1 MDYLLFENYQKTN
14 KTLSDQIALLS
25 QANLQAKVYVNSYM
39 AVHDVCFGLIHFLA
53 HKPKVSVIRLGSS
66 LPESLLPH
74 FYRLQTP
81 ISFKKENETNLQ
93 FLNSFDHEMNF
104 TLWSA
109 ENEITG
115 EILMSTASR
124 QEIHKTLS
132 SKRIYSIEI
141 KSYFD
146 DSDIETLKS
155 NPYAILVIAGGLFHS
170 GYSLVLATDKLKTP
184 PLVGHFQEIK
194 ADLCHG
200 LLKTQSVKTSDS
212 FFDKNGLNYFSKF
225 VSGLGQ
231 LNDRIV
237 IYSKTVSGSA
247 LKSSLNLNDQEAFA
261 ASDLPSWVIEQFAN
275 WWPEAKQ
282 KDLLRGLLVIAR
294 KANVNDSFIQK
305 LEKNHDQLTEQSEWS
320 I

>member
-1 MDYLLFENYQKTN
+1 MSCLKLISDLEIYKEKKSVWNRPRDYLLFENYQKTN

-132 SKRIYSIEI
+132 AKRIYSIEI

-155 NPYAILVIAGGLFHS
+155 IDESMVRY
-170 GYSLVLATDKLKTP
+170 
-184 PLVGHFQEIK
+184 
-194 ADLCHG
+194 
-200 LLKTQSVKTSDS
+200 
-212 FFDKNGLNYFSKF
+212 
-225 VSGLGQ
+225 
-231 LNDRIV
+231 R
-237 IYSKTVSGSA
+237 
-247 LKSSLNLNDQEAFA
+247 AF
-261 ASDLPSWVIEQFAN
+261 EQQN
-275 WWPEAKQ
+275 
-282 KDLLRGLLVIAR
+282 
-294 KANVNDSFIQK
+294 
-305 LEKNHDQLTEQSEWS
+305 
-320 I
+320 

>member
-14 KTLSDQIALLS
+14 KALSDQIALIS
-25 QANLQAKVYVNSYM
+25 QANLQAKVFVNSYM
-39 AVHDVCFGLIHFLA
+39 AVHDVCFGLVHFLA
-53 HKPKVSVIRLGSS
+53 HKPKVSMIRQGSS

-81 ISFKKENETNLQ
+81 ISLKKDTETNLQ
-93 FLNSFDHEMNF
+93 FINSFDHEMNF

-132 SKRIYSIEI
+132 AKRIYSIEI

-146 DSDIETLKS
+146 ENDIEIMKS

-194 ADLCHG
+194 PDLCEG
-200 LLKTQSVKTSDS
+200 LIKARSISTTDI
-212 FFDKNGLNYFSKF
+212 FFEKNNLNYFSRF
-225 VSGLGQ
+225 STSLGY
-231 LNDRIV
+231 LNDRLV
-237 IYSKTVSGSA
+237 VYSKTVSGSA

-261 ASDLPSWVIEQFAN
+261 ASDLPSWVVEQFAN
-275 WWPEAKQ
+275 WWPEARQ
-282 KDLLRGLLVIAR
+282 KDLIRGLLVVAR
-294 KANVNDSFIQK
+294 KASVNEAFIQK
-305 LEKNHDQLTEQSEWS
+305 LEKHHDHLTEQSEWS

>member
-1 MDYLLFENYQKTN
+1 MDYLLFETYQKTN
-14 KTLSDQIALLS
+14 KNLSDQIALIS
-25 QANLQAKVYVNSYM
+25 QANLQAKVYTNSYM
-39 AVHDVCFGLIHFLA
+39 AVHDVCFGLVHFLA
-53 HKPKVSVIRLGSS
+53 HKPKISMIRLGSS

-74 FYRLQTP
+74 LYRLQTP
-81 ISFKKENETNLQ
+81 ISFKKDNETNLQ

-104 TLWSA
+104 TIWSA

-132 SKRIYSIEI
+132 AKRIYSIEI

-146 DSDIETLKS
+146 ESDIETLKL
-155 NPYAILVIAGGLFHS
+155 NPYTILVIAGGLFHS

-194 ADLCHG
+194 PDLCQG
-200 LLKTQSVKTSDS
+200 LIKTQTVKTSDS
-212 FFDKNGLNYFSKF
+212 FFDKNKLNYFSRF

-237 IYSKTVSGSA
+237 VYSKTVSGSA

-282 KDLLRGLLVIAR
+282 KDLLRGLLVIVR
-294 KANVNDSFIQK
+294 KTNVNDSFIQK